1 MNLRLSV
8 DQNFSFPQDVGAI
21 RTSVRPEAVTDSGI
35 EQTQVATPKG
45 PTPDYEYHE
54 VKLDGTLR
62 PTVDGG
68 VIFRALS
75 SWEFCEQ
82 VKLDAHKRAAE
93 LLATDIEGMQDA
105 LKTKLEIS
113 NPELARKSFTFSID
127 ETGLIKPI
135 GLAGELTQQ
144 EESIL
149 YGLINEDKVLGDA
162 AREYIW
168 TLAGIV
174 HRTLEGLDAKW
185 ARFFSP
191 ASGMPNR
198 VA

>member
-68 VIFRALS
+68 FIFRALS

-93 LLATDIEGMQDA
+93 LRVADMEGMKDA
-105 LKTKLEIS
+105 LKSRLELF
-113 NPELARKSFTFSID
+113 NPELAKKSFTFSID
-127 ETGLIKPI
+127 ETGLIKPVS
-135 GLAGELTQQ
+135 LADELTLH
-144 EESIL
+144 EERIL
-149 YGLINEDKVLGDA
+149 SELMNEDRAFSNA
-162 AREYIW
+162 ASEYIRA
-168 TLAGIV
+168 LAVFV
-174 HRTLEGLDAKW
+174 HRTLEGLDGKC
-185 ARFFSP
+185 ARLFSP
-191 ASGMPNR
+191 ADTDR
-198 VA
+198 